1 MASALPVRARGGQI
15 YHTVD
20 ANQADLNMSTVDA
33 KGRLALRRPASR
45 MGWASGQ
52 DLALTLRDGVVLF
65 SLSQHPTHARAG
77 VVALD
82 SRWRVL
88 LPYGIRV
95 QIGWEPAV
103 RLMVLVAPIDGFVA
117 ALPVSRVAAALLGSP

>member
-1 MASALPVRARGGQI
+1 MASVLPVRARGGQI
-15 YHTVD
+15 YSTVE
-20 ANQADLNMSTVDA
+20 ANEADLHMSTVDT
-33 KGRLALRRPASR
+33 KGRLALRRPASS

-52 DLALTLRDGVVLF
+52 DLALTLRDGVVLL
-65 SLSQHPTHARAG
+65 SHSQHAAHARAG

-103 RLMVLVAPIDGFVA
+103 RLMILADPIDGFVA
-117 ALPVSRVAAALLGSP
+117 ALPVSRVAAALLRSP

>member
-1 MASALPVRARGGQI
+1 
-15 YHTVD
+15 
-20 ANQADLNMSTVDA
+20 
-33 KGRLALRRPASR
+33 
-45 MGWASGQ
+45 
-52 DLALTLRDGVVLF
+52 VLF
-65 SLSQHPTHARAG
+65 SLSQHPIHARAG

-82 SRWRVL
+82 RRWRIL

-117 ALPVSRVAAALLGSP
+117 ALPVTRIAAALLGNP